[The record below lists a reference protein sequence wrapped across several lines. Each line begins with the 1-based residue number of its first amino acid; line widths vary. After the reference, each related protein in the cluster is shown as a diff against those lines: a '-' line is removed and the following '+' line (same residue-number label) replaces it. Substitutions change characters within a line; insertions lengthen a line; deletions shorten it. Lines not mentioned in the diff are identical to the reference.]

1 MSFTVIIPARYASSR
16 LPGKPLCDIAGKAMI
31 QRVFEAASASKAD
44 RVFVATDDDRVHD
57 AVLSFGGASIMTSKR
72 HSSGTDRLQEAAE
85 LLQLE
90 ASDIVVN
97 VQGDEP
103 LIPAA
108 VINQVAENLAGNDW
122 ASLAT
127 LAEPIDSEEELHNPN
142 VVKVLADEHGRA
154 LYFSRAPIPYVRDR
168 SETQLP
174 VSNRHVG
181 LYAYRV
187 SFLNQFIRWPEHSM
201 ERAEKLEQLR
211 ALANG
216 AAIHLAQSVCDIP
229 VGVDTE
235 EDLLAIRQLLAG
247 RS

>member
-1 MSFTVIIPARYASSR
+1 
-16 LPGKPLCDIAGKAMI
+16 MI
-31 QRVFEAASASKAD
+31 QRVFEAASRSKAD
-44 RVFVATDDDRVHD
+44 RVLVATDDERVHN
-57 AVLSFGGASIMTSKR
+57 AVLAFGGASIMTSQTHR
-72 HSSGTDRLQEAAE
+72 SGTDRLQEAAE

-103 LIPAA
+103 LIPAD
-108 VINQVAENLAGNDW
+108 VINQVAENLASNDW

-127 LAEPIDSEEELHNPN
+127 LAEPIGTEDELQNPN
-142 VVKVLADEHGRA
+142 IVKAVADDYGRA
-154 LYFSRAPIPYVRDR
+154 LYFSRAPIPYVRDH
-168 SETQLP
+168 SETASP
-174 VSNRHVG
+174 VANRHIG

-187 SFLNQFIRWPEHSM
+187 SFLNQFINWPEHAM

-216 AAIHLAQSVCDIP
+216 AAIHLAQSVCEIP
-229 VGVDTE
+229 IGVDTE
-235 EDLLAIRQLLAG
+235 EDLLAVRQLLAE